1 MEDRLRDAVRD
12 LCEGYPDDY
21 WRDLDRRGAYPED
34 FVQELTDAGYLACM
48 IPEEYGGAGLDYHAY
63 PMALE
68 EISRGS
74 GGLGTMGFGLPAG
87 IGAALGAPDRTVI
100 AVVGDG
106 GFQMTMQELATIYQ
120 TKAKVKVLLL
130 NNEFLG
136 MVRQW
141 QQLFFEKRYSSTE
154 LINPDFQQ
162 LAKGFYIPTKKV
174 TERKNL
180 DEAIEEFISYDGAY
194 FLEVM
199 VGKENN
205 VFPMV
210 PSGSGVAEIRLE

>member
-1 MEDRLRDAVRD
+1 MLTA
-12 LCEGYPDDY
+12 LIGPIASIAGTWLEG
-21 WRDLDRRGAYPED
+21 RVEK
-34 FVQELTDAGYLACM
+34 
-48 IPEEYGGAGLDYHAY
+48 
-63 PMALE
+63 
-68 EISRGS
+68 
-74 GGLGTMGFGLPAG
+74 
-87 IGAALGAPDRTVI
+87 
-100 AVVGDG
+100 
-106 GFQMTMQELATIYQ
+106 

-162 LAKGFYIPTKKV
+162 LAKGFYIETAKV
-174 TERKNL
+174 TERENL
-180 DEAIEEFISYDGAY
+180 DQAIEEFINYDGAY
-194 FLEVM
+194 FLEVR